1 MARNRGF
8 VPIVFNFD
16 KPETKGFT
24 ETVRLLAGLSHFV
37 IADVTN
43 PKSAQLE
50 LQATMPECMV
60 PFQPI
65 GGRAALRHAAPPRR

>member
-1 MARNRGF
+1 